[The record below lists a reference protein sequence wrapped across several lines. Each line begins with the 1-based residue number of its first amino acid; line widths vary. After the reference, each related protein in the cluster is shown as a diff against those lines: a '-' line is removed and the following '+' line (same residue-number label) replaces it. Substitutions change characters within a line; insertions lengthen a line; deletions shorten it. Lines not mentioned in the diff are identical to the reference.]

1 MILFKHIFFDV
12 IKIVYPNVAANRVRQ
27 LHSFKNNR
35 TLKNALTEM
44 QPHFKLI
51 MNRYLKETKML
62 DYSNPNIQQLIENR
76 KWLELQ
82 EFDRLKSI
90 YNFVRDEILFGYNID
105 DNIPASKVLKD
116 GFGQCNTKGTLLMA
130 LLRACNIP
138 CRVHGFTIDKKLQN
152 GAMTG
157 IVYKNAPQNVFHS
170 WVEVYF
176 EDKWYE
182 LEAFILDKKYLNNLQ
197 KINSSCSG
205 AFCGYGVAVKD
216 FKNPVIDFNRNNT
229 YIQSEGIN
237 QDFGVYDSPDDL
249 LKEHHQQMSPLKA
262 FLYKNLGRHLMN
274 RNVRKIRNF

>member
-1 MILFKHIFFDV
+1 MLLLSLKARD
-12 IKIVYPNVAANRVRQ
+12 YLN
-27 LHSFKNNR
+27 
-35 TLKNALTEM
+35 LKNHKKGEFWRYM
-44 QPHFKLI
+44 MEK
-51 MNRYLKETKML
+51 YLKETKML
-62 DYSNPNIQQLIENR
+62 DYSSKNIQRLI
-76 KWLELQ
+76 Q
-82 EFDRLKSI
+82 ERDWNDIEVFERLKSI

-105 DNIPASKVLKD
+105 DNISASKVLAD
-116 GFGQCNTKGTLLMA
+116 GYGQCNTKGTLFMA

-138 CRVHGFTIDKKLQN
+138 CRVHGFTIDKELQK

-182 LEAFILDKKYLNNLQ
+182 LEAFILDMEYLRKLQ
-197 KINSSCSG
+197 RKNSNCTG

-216 FKNPVIDFNRNNT
+216 FKNPIIDFDRNNT

-249 LKEHHQQMSPLKA
+249 LKEHHQEMSVIKA
-262 FLYKNLGRHLMN
+262 FLYRNLVRHLMN
-274 RNVRKIRNF
+274 RNVNKIRNF

>member
-1 MILFKHIFFDV
+1 
-12 IKIVYPNVAANRVRQ
+12 
-27 LHSFKNNR
+27 
-35 TLKNALTEM
+35 M
-44 QPHFKLI
+44 QSHFKLI

-62 DYSNPNIQQLIENR
+62 DYSNPNIQQLIKNR
-76 KWLELQ
+76 KWLAMH

-105 DNIPASKVLKD
+105 DNIPASKVLKE
-116 GFGQCNTKGTLLMA
+116 GFGQCNTKGTLFMA

-262 FLYKNLGRHLMN
+262 FLYKNLGRHMMN